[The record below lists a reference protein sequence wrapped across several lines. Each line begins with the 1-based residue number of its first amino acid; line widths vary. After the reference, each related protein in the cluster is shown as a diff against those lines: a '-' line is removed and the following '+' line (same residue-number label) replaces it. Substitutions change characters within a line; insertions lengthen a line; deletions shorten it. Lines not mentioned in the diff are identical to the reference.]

1 LASLK
6 LKVGDG
12 PAWHN
17 TIQDF
22 SAGRRLLSAR
32 FGGRREEKGRQWI
45 DYFPNNG
52 LVISPMN

>member
-1 LASLK
+1 
-6 LKVGDG
+6 VGDG